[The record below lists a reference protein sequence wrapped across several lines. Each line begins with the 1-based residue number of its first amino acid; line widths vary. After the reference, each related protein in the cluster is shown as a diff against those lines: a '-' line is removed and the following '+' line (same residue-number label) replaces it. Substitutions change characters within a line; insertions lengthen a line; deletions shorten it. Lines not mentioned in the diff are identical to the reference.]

1 MRSLVA
7 QWRVMQAL
15 MVRDMIVRYGRDNVG
30 FIWTILEPMI
40 LCLGV
45 MLIFSMIKK
54 PYEHGMQV
62 LTFVV
67 TGYMPLTLFRH
78 LTNSGIHVLTRSAG
92 VLLHRRLTQL
102 DTLLSRLILEFTAT
116 TVALCVIYGALYIGG
131 LAEPIHD
138 IKLVVA
144 GWLLLAWFAVGVSV
158 IFSAGTEAS
167 DTMERFIQPIQ
178 YLTVPLSPIFYMINW
193 LPYQAQQLAVWNPL
207 AQPYE
212 MIRAG
217 VFGPNAQAI
226 YYPAVTFY
234 SGLFLLAVGLIWFQ
248 SVGKRV
254 HEK

>member
-7 QWRVMQAL
+7 QWRIMQAL

-45 MLIFSMIKK
+45 MLIFSMIKQ
-54 PYEHGMQV
+54 PYEHGVQV

-78 LTNSGIHVLTRSAG
+78 LTNCGIHILSISRG
-92 VLLHRRLTQL
+92 VLMHRPLTQL
-102 DTLLSRLILEFTAT
+102 DTLFSRLLLEFTAT
-116 TVALCVIYGALYIGG
+116 SVALCVIYGALYTAG

-138 IKLVVA
+138 IKMVIA
-144 GWLLLAWFAVGVSV
+144 GWLLLAWFAVGVGV
-158 IFSAGTEAS
+158 VFSAGTEAN

-178 YLTVPLSPIFYMINW
+178 YLTVPISPVFYMISW
-193 LPYQAQQLAVWNPL
+193 LPYQAQEFAVWNPL

-212 MIRAG
+212 MIREG
-217 VFGPNAQAI
+217 VFGPNVQAI
-226 YYPAVTFY
+226 YYPSVTFY
-234 SGLFLLAVGLIWFQ
+234 SGLFLIAVGLTWFQ
-248 SVGKRV
+248 IVGKRV